1 MNAKRQTIWLVSML
15 SLMVVLSAYYLFT
28 EDVNKL
34 DLAAN
39 DTKANSQE
47 VKIDMSQAGPS
58 GKTDVKATTGTDAKS
73 AADSK
78 ASSSA
83 ATQSGTQST
92 TQSSTKT
99 DTKADASKTD
109 ASKTDAS
116 KTDASKTTSSANTN
130 KSTASSS
137 TAKTDDQILKQ
148 VEEQTK
154 TTSASDYFINEQ
166 MKQHDM
172 FAKQSSDLMNIII
185 DSKQTPDAVAKANN
199 DLQKLADV
207 QDKVE
212 ALQDQLMK
220 DFPQAIVNQDGNQW
234 KVTVQS
240 DKLEKSQGV
249 TIVDMVI
256 KELGAAP
263 ENIKIQ
269 YVRP

>member
-34 DLAAN
+34 DLAAT
-39 DTKANSQE
+39 DSAAKPQE
-47 VKIDMSQAGPS
+47 VKIDMTQVDPAAAAADK
-58 GKTDVKATTGTDAKS
+58 GKTDVKATTGTDAKTEAKS
-73 AADSK
+73 DA
-78 ASSSA
+78 
-83 ATQSGTQST
+83 QT
-92 TQSSTKT
+92 TTKT
-99 DTKADASKTD
+99 DG
-109 ASKTDAS
+109 
-116 KTDASKTTSSANTN
+116 KTDASKTTTSTDTSKATTDTS
-130 KSTASSS
+130 KSTQTS

-148 VEEQTK
+148 VEEQAK
-154 TTSASDYFINEQ
+154 TTSASDYFTNEQ

-172 FAKQSSDLMNIII
+172 FAKKSSDLMEIAI
-185 DSKQTPDAVAKANN
+185 DPKQTPEAVVKAQN
-199 DLQKLADV
+199 DLQKLADI

-212 ALQDQLMK
+212 NLQDTLRK
-220 DFPQAIVNQDGNQW
+220 DYPQVVVNQDGNQW